1 MGHGLIDAYRLI
13 TFRIV
18 LDASRTTCVIVNLPG
33 RCRAQRQRQ
42 PGPIPECP
50 WAWLWPDV
58 NRAEGSGIL
67 LERGSH
73 QIDRLG
79 LRRRPALGD
88 AVGPALTRLG
98 RGLARQQQ

>member
-1 MGHGLIDAYRLI
+1 VRSLMRHGLIDAYRLI

-18 LDASRTTCVIVNLPG
+18 LDASRATWVIVNLPG
-33 RCRAQRQRQ
+33 HCRAQRQRQ
-42 PGPIPECP
+42 PGSIPECP

-73 QIDRLG
+73 QID
-79 LRRRPALGD
+79 
-88 AVGPALTRLG
+88 
-98 RGLARQQQ
+98 LARPSRRGRRSSRPPNRS